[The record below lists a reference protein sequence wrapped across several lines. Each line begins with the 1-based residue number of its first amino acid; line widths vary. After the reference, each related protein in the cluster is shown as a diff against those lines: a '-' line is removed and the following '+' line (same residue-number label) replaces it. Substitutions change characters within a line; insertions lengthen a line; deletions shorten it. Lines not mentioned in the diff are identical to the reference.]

1 MDVLFTWDPAKEVSN
16 RRKHRV
22 SFYEAIE
29 ALQDALVW
37 TTSDLRHPAQEHR
50 FFSVGETRS
59 GRLLTVGHT
68 DGDDVIRIITARDA
82 TARERRDYEDG

>member
-1 MDVLFTWDPAKEVSN
+1 MDVLFSWDPAKEASN
-16 RRKHRV
+16 RRKHGV
-22 SFYEAIE
+22 TFYQAIE
-29 ALQDALVW
+29 ALQDVLVK
-37 TTSDLRHPAQEHR
+37 TVSDERHPAREQR

-68 DGDDVIRIITARDA
+68 DEDDVVRIITARDA